1 MMQDAKPPYAVGSLR
16 ARVCLRRLAATA
28 ICSAIN
34 PAAIERKVPGSG
46 TAAAAAIVPTASL
59 SRPAAA
65 LPMASLVKDKP
76 AREESPVVR
85 NCKSPSDS
93 GAPPATDEPLY
104 VQVMF

>member
-1 MMQDAKPPYAVGSLR
+1 
-16 ARVCLRRLAATA
+16 
-28 ICSAIN
+28 
-34 PAAIERKVPGSG
+34 
-46 TAAAAAIVPTASL
+46 L